1 MEAWFLKT
9 PENRTVYS
17 LCAAESSTGD
27 GGCNCN
33 ILGLLLQ
40 RLRQWVSGKMRAQ
53 FIAPGAGQEDIDLW

>member
-17 LCAAESSTGD
+17 LCAAESSSGD
-27 GGCNCN
+27 GACNCN

-40 RLRQWVSGKMRAQ
+40 RLRHWVSGKMRAQ